1 MALPLE
7 NVKIL
12 DFTIM
17 MQGPHGTQ
25 MLADLGAEVFK
36 VERPARLGG
45 PSGRVDQRY
54 GLHGGYTK
62 RKEENTW
69 YASSFLAHN
78 RNKKSITVDLKHP
91 KGIAIMRRLV
101 AVCDV
106 VYENYR
112 PGVMD
117 RLGLGYDD
125 CRQINPSIIYCSAT
139 GYGPDGPYAH
149 RPGQDLLAQGIAGW
163 GYMNATA
170 DGRPT
175 LVAMSII
182 DLLGAMYGAYGV
194 LAALYH
200 RQRTGEGQRVNVSLL
215 DSAVA
220 ALSELGVHHLNTG
233 AEGHRGSP
241 QHSCPFIP
249 SPYGI
254 YKTRDGYLAMSGWQN
269 LSRLSEVLGLPD
281 LTKDPRFD
289 SFWKLVD
296 NRAQLDALL
305 EEVLIQKTTAEW
317 LAAMEKAD
325 LWVAPVNT
333 YPEVFRDP
341 QVVHNDMV
349 AVVDSPVGPL
359 KLLNVPFKL
368 SRTPVQIRMAPPT
381 LGQHTEEILELV
393 GYSQA
398 AIADLK
404 REEVI

>member
-1 MALPLE
+1 
-7 NVKIL
+7 
-12 DFTIM
+12 M

-36 VERPARLGG
+36 VERPARIGG

-54 GLHGGYTK
+54 GLNMGYTK
-62 RKEENTW
+62 RQEENTW

-78 RNKKSITVDLKHP
+78 RNKKSITVDLKNP
-91 KGIAIMRRLV
+91 KGIEIMRRLV
-101 AVCDV
+101 QVCDV

-117 RLGLGYDD
+117 RLGLGYED
-125 CRQINPSIIYCSAT
+125 CRQINPSIVYCSAT
-139 GYGPDGPYAH
+139 GYGPDGPYTH

-163 GYMNATA
+163 DYMNATA

-200 RQRTGEGQRVNVSLL
+200 RQLTGEGQQVNISLL

-233 AEGHRGSP
+233 ALGHRGSP

-249 SPYGI
+249 SPYGV
-254 YKTRDGYLAMSGWQN
+254 YKTKDSYITMSGWQN
-269 LSRLSEVLGLPD
+269 LGRLSEVLGLPD

-289 SFWKLVD
+289 SFWKLVN
-296 NRAQLDALL
+296 NRAELDQVLEDAL
-305 EEVLIQKTTAEW
+305 QAKTTAEW
-317 LAAMEKAD
+317 LPLMDKAD
-325 LWVAPVNT
+325 LWVGPVNN
-333 YPEVFRDP
+333 YPDVFRDP
-341 QVVHNDMV
+341 QVVHNKMV
-349 AVVDSPVGPL
+349 AEVDSPVGPL
-359 KLLNVPFKL
+359 KLINSPFKL
-368 SRTPVQIRMAPPT
+368 SKTPATIRTAPPQMGEQT
-381 LGQHTEEILELV
+381 DEILGVAGYSTAEIEQLHQELV
-393 GYSQA
+393 
-398 AIADLK
+398 
-404 REEVI
+404 V

>member
-7 NVKIL
+7 NIRVL

-25 MLADLGAEVFK
+25 MLADLGAEVLK

-54 GLHGGYTK
+54 GLHMGYTK
-62 RKEENTW
+62 RQEENTW

-78 RNKKSITVDLKHP
+78 RNKKSITVDLKNP
-91 KGIAIMRRLV
+91 KGVEVMRRLV
-101 AVCDV
+101 AHCDV
-106 VYENYR
+106 VYENFR

-117 RLGLGYDD
+117 RLGLGYED
-125 CRQINPSIIYCSAT
+125 CRKINPSIVYCSAT

-163 GYMNATA
+163 DVMNATA

-194 LAALYH
+194 LGALYH
-200 RQRTGEGQRVNVSLL
+200 RQATGEGQRVDVSLL

-233 AEGHRGSP
+233 AQGHRGSP

-249 SPYGI
+249 SPYGV
-254 YKTRDGYLAMSGWQN
+254 YKTKDGYITMSGWQN
-269 LSRLSEVLGLPD
+269 LSRLSGVLGLPD

-296 NRAQLDALL
+296 NRAELDRVL
-305 EEVLIQKTTAEW
+305 EEALAVRTTAEW
-317 LAAMEKAD
+317 LEAMDKAD
-325 LWVAPVNT
+325 LWVGPVNT

-341 QVVHNDMV
+341 QVVHNNL
-349 AVVDSPVGPL
+349 VVEIDSPVGPL
-359 KLLNVPFKL
+359 KLINPPYKL
-368 SRTPVQIRMAPPT
+368 SRTPATVRTAPPQ
-381 LGQHTEEILELV
+381 LGEQTEEILRAA
-393 GYSQA
+393 GYGEA
-398 AIADLK
+398 EIETLRA
-404 REEVI
+404 EEVI